1 MFNRARLYL
10 MILLLVPGMA
20 AAAWTGIAAFVGE
33 GESDWRFDGDFQK
46 ATHRYYGLRIEE
58 KSDVDLRIGASAGQ
72 FSLRLR
78 DPLDLSSSE
87 KFDGQFLSIYLRWPI
102 NLTDNLKLHSLFN
115 YQFNSANSFS
125 DTGLEDDEIDWTELS
140 LRFGLGLDIG
150 RLSIQPFM
158 LLRSIDGDVT
168 SSGLTQSFELA
179 DDQNYGLIL
188 DYRLEPNAY
197 IRLASGLQDRNSFYL
212 GLVSEY

>member
-1 MFNRARLYL
+1 
-10 MILLLVPGMA
+10 MILLLFPGMTC
-20 AAAWTGIAAFVGE
+20 AAWTGISAFVGE
-33 GESDWRFDGDFQK
+33 GDSDWLVAGGNQQ
-46 ATHRYYGLRIEE
+46 ATHRHYGLSIEE

-78 DPLDLSSSE
+78 DPLDLSSTE

-102 NLTDNLKLHSLFN
+102 PLTDNLKLHSLFN
-115 YQFNSANSFS
+115 YQLNTANSYS
-125 DTGLEDDEIDWTELS
+125 DSDLEDDEIDWTELS
-140 LRFGLGLDIG
+140 LRFGLGLDVG

-168 SSGLTQSFELA
+168 SSGLSQSFELA
-179 DDQNYGLIL
+179 DDQSFGLIL
-188 DYRLEPNAY
+188 DYRVEPNAY
-197 IRLASGLQDRNSFYL
+197 IRLASGLQDRNSFFL